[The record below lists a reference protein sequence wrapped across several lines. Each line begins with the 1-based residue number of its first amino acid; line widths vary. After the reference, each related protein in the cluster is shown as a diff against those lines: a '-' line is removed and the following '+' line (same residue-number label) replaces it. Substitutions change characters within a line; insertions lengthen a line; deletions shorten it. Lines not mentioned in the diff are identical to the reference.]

1 MGPADHGA
9 ASEPEH
15 GAQRRPDR
23 AGASGGERTPEH
35 ESADDATREP
45 EHAPGP
51 SAARPAPP
59 ATGRAAE
66 GACHSQGEAGR
77 ARTRDGRELYYQ
89 WLPGPAEAGAA
100 PPTVVFE
107 GGLAAGRSYWAGVQ
121 EALAGA
127 APTVV
132 HDRSGLGRSPA
143 APAGASRRLA
153 ALAEDL
159 GALLDHLDR
168 VGPGGPYLLVGH
180 SWGGPLVRLA
190 AAAQP
195 ARVAGLV
202 LVDPSDE
209 SCELLFQPSMRRVEQ
224 IGQLATVA
232 LARLGLLGRAY
243 RSLTASLP
251 PDAAADMRAE
261 GFTVAMTRT
270 RGRELEDAAGDLR
283 ALVEKPPG
291 LAGLPVTVVS
301 AGRVS
306 PGMPASARE
315 RATASHAYRAR
326 QSPHGRHVVLPE
338 ADHMVL
344 TTSPAELAEEIR
356 RMLRPDAD

>member
-1 MGPADHGA
+1 MAPA
-9 ASEPEH
+9 EH
-15 GAQRRPDR
+15 G
-23 AGASGGERTPEH
+23 
-35 ESADDATREP
+35 
-45 EHAPGP
+45 
-51 SAARPAPP
+51 
-59 ATGRAAE
+59 TGREADAP
-66 GACHSQGEAGR
+66 AHSQGEAGR

-89 WLPGPAEAGAA
+89 WLPGPAGADGR
-100 PPTVVFE
+100 PTVVFE
-107 GGLAAGRSYWAGVQ
+107 GGLAAGRSSWAGAQ
-121 EALAGA
+121 AGLAEV

-132 HDRSGLGRSPA
+132 YDRSGLGRSPA
-143 APAGASRRLA
+143 APAGVSRRLD
-153 ALAEDL
+153 ALADDL
-159 GALLDHLDR
+159 GDLLDHLER
-168 VGPGGPYLLVGH
+168 VGPGGPFLLVGH

-202 LVDPSDE
+202 LVDPTDE
-209 SCELLFQPSMRRVEQ
+209 SCDLLFRPSMRRTER

-243 RSLTASLP
+243 RSLTAALP

-261 GFTVAMTRT
+261 GYTVAMTRT
-270 RGRELEDAAGDLR
+270 RGRELEDTAGDLR
-283 ALVEKPPG
+283 ALLENPPG

-306 PGMPASARE
+306 PGMPQSVRD

-338 ADHMVL
+338 ADHMAL
-344 TTSPAELAEEIR
+344 TTSTAELAEEIR
-356 RMLRPDAD
+356 RLAVGADG

>member
-1 MGPADHGA
+1 MAPA
-9 ASEPEH
+9 EH
-15 GAQRRPDR
+15 G
-23 AGASGGERTPEH
+23 
-35 ESADDATREP
+35 
-45 EHAPGP
+45 
-51 SAARPAPP
+51 
-59 ATGRAAE
+59 TGRDADAP
-66 GACHSQGEAGR
+66 AHSQGEAGR
-77 ARTRDGRELYYQ
+77 ARTGDGRELYYQ
-89 WLPGPAEAGAA
+89 WLPGPVGPDGAR
-100 PPTVVFE
+100 PTVVFE
-107 GGLAAGRSYWAGVQ
+107 GGLAAGRSYWAGAQ
-121 EALAGA
+121 AALADV

-132 HDRSGLGRSPA
+132 YDRSGLGRSPA
-143 APAGASRRLA
+143 APAGVSRRLP

-159 GALLDHLDR
+159 GDLLDHLER
-168 VGPGGPYLLVGH
+168 VGPGGPFLLVGH

-202 LVDPSDE
+202 LVDPTDE
-209 SCELLFQPSMRRVEQ
+209 SCDLLFQPAMRRAER
-224 IGQLATVA
+224 IGQLVTVA

-243 RSLTASLP
+243 RSLTATLP

-261 GFTVAMTRT
+261 GYTVAMTRT

-283 ALVEKPPG
+283 ALLENPPG

-306 PGMPASARE
+306 PGMPKSVRE

-344 TTSPAELAEEIR
+344 TTSAAELAEEIR
-356 RMLRPDAD
+356 RLAVV

>member
-1 MGPADHGA
+1 MAPA
-9 ASEPEH
+9 EH
-15 GAQRRPDR
+15 G
-23 AGASGGERTPEH
+23 
-35 ESADDATREP
+35 
-45 EHAPGP
+45 
-51 SAARPAPP
+51 
-59 ATGRAAE
+59 TGREADAP
-66 GACHSQGEAGR
+66 AHSQGEAGR

-89 WLPGPAEAGAA
+89 WLPGPAGADGR
-100 PPTVVFE
+100 PTVVFE
-107 GGLAAGRSYWAGVQ
+107 AGLAAGRSSWAGAQ
-121 EALAGA
+121 AGLAEV

-132 HDRSGLGRSPA
+132 YDRSGLGRSPA
-143 APAGASRRLA
+143 APAGVSRRLD
-153 ALAEDL
+153 ALADDL
-159 GALLDHLDR
+159 GDLLDHLER
-168 VGPGGPYLLVGH
+168 VGPGGPFLLVGH

-202 LVDPSDE
+202 LVDPTDE
-209 SCELLFQPSMRRVEQ
+209 SCDLLFRPSMRRTER

-243 RSLTASLP
+243 RSLTAALP

-261 GFTVAMTRT
+261 GYTVAMPRT
-270 RGRELEDAAGDLR
+270 RGRELEDTAGDLR
-283 ALVEKPPG
+283 ALLENPPG

-306 PGMPASARE
+306 PGMPQSVRD

-344 TTSPAELAEEIR
+344 TTSTAELAEEIR
-356 RMLRPDAD
+356 RLAVGADG

>member
-1 MGPADHGA
+1 MAPA
-9 ASEPEH
+9 EH
-15 GAQRRPDR
+15 GTGSD
-23 AGASGGERTPEH
+23 
-35 ESADDATREP
+35 AD
-45 EHAPGP
+45 AP
-51 SAARPAPP
+51 A
-59 ATGRAAE
+59 
-66 GACHSQGEAGR
+66 HSQGEAGR

-89 WLPGPAEAGAA
+89 WLPGPVGPDGAR
-100 PPTVVFE
+100 PTVVFE
-107 GGLAAGRSYWAGVQ
+107 GGLAAGRSYWAGAQ
-121 EALAGA
+121 AALADV

-132 HDRSGLGRSPA
+132 YDRSGLGRSPA
-143 APAGASRRLA
+143 APAGASRRLH

-159 GALLDHLDR
+159 GDLLDHLDR
-168 VGPGGPYLLVGH
+168 VGPGGPFLLVGH

-202 LVDPSDE
+202 LVDPTDE
-209 SCELLFQPSMRRVEQ
+209 SCDLLFQPAMRRAER
-224 IGQLATVA
+224 IGQLVTVA

-243 RSLTASLP
+243 RSLTATLP

-261 GFTVAMTRT
+261 GYTVAMTRT

-283 ALVEKPPG
+283 ALLENPPG

-306 PGMPASARE
+306 PGMPKSVRE

-344 TTSPAELAEEIR
+344 TTSAAELAEEIR
-356 RMLRPDAD
+356 RLAV

>member
-1 MGPADHGA
+1 MGPT
-9 ASEPEH
+9 EH
-15 GAQRRPDR
+15 G
-23 AGASGGERTPEH
+23 
-35 ESADDATREP
+35 
-45 EHAPGP
+45 
-51 SAARPAPP
+51 
-59 ATGRAAE
+59 TGRG
-66 GACHSQGEAGR
+66 GAVAPAHSQGEPGI

-89 WLPGPAEAGAA
+89 RLAGPAGAESV
-100 PPTVVFE
+100 PTVVFE
-107 GGLAAGRSYWAGVQ
+107 GGLAAGRSYWAPVQ
-121 EALAGA
+121 AALADV

-132 HDRSGLGRSPA
+132 YDRSGLGRSPA
-143 APAGASRRLA
+143 APAGVSRRLP
-153 ALAEDL
+153 ALSDDL
-159 GALLDHLDR
+159 GDLLDHL
-168 VGPGGPYLLVGH
+168 GPAGPYVLVGH

-190 AAAQP
+190 AAARP

-209 SCELLFQPSMRRVEQ
+209 ACELLFRPAMRRAERV
-224 IGQLATVA
+224 GQLATVA

-243 RSLTASLP
+243 RSLTAALP

-261 GFTVAMTRT
+261 GYTVAMTRT

-283 ALVEKPPG
+283 ALLENPPG

-306 PGMPASARE
+306 PGMPKAVRE
-315 RATASHAYRAR
+315 RATVSHAYRAR

-344 TTSPAELAEEIR
+344 TTSAAELAEEVR
-356 RMLRPDAD
+356 RSVVGL

>member
-1 MGPADHGA
+1 MVPA
-9 ASEPEH
+9 EH
-15 GAQRRPDR
+15 G
-23 AGASGGERTPEH
+23 
-35 ESADDATREP
+35 
-45 EHAPGP
+45 
-51 SAARPAPP
+51 
-59 ATGRAAE
+59 TGRDADAP
-66 GACHSQGEAGR
+66 AHSQGEAGR

-89 WLPGPAEAGAA
+89 WLPGPVGPDGAR
-100 PPTVVFE
+100 PTVVFE
-107 GGLAAGRSYWAGVQ
+107 GGLAAGRSYWAGAQ
-121 EALAGA
+121 AALADV

-132 HDRSGLGRSPA
+132 YDRSGLGRSPA
-143 APAGASRRLA
+143 APAGVSRRLP

-159 GALLDHLDR
+159 GDLLDHLER
-168 VGPGGPYLLVGH
+168 VGPGGPFLLVGH

-202 LVDPSDE
+202 LVDPTDE
-209 SCELLFQPSMRRVEQ
+209 SCDLLFQPAMRRAER
-224 IGQLATVA
+224 IGQLVTVA

-243 RSLTASLP
+243 RSLTATLP

-261 GFTVAMTRT
+261 GYTVAMTRT

-283 ALVEKPPG
+283 ALLENPPG

-306 PGMPASARE
+306 PGMPKSVRE

-344 TTSPAELAEEIR
+344 TTSAAELAEEIR
-356 RMLRPDAD
+356 RLVVV

>member
-1 MGPADHGA
+1 MAPA
-9 ASEPEH
+9 EH
-15 GAQRRPDR
+15 GTGS
-23 AGASGGERTPEH
+23 GA
-35 ESADDATREP
+35 DA
-45 EHAPGP
+45 
-51 SAARPAPP
+51 PA
-59 ATGRAAE
+59 
-66 GACHSQGEAGR
+66 HSQGEAGR

-89 WLPGPAEAGAA
+89 WLPGPVGPDGAR
-100 PPTVVFE
+100 PTVVFE
-107 GGLAAGRSYWAGVQ
+107 GGLAAGRSYWAGAQ
-121 EALAGA
+121 AALADV

-132 HDRSGLGRSPA
+132 YDRSGLGRSPA
-143 APAGASRRLA
+143 APAGVSRRLP

-159 GALLDHLDR
+159 GDLLDHLER
-168 VGPGGPYLLVGH
+168 VGPGGPFLLVGH

-202 LVDPSDE
+202 LVDPTDE
-209 SCELLFQPSMRRVEQ
+209 SCDLLFRPAMRRAER
-224 IGQLATVA
+224 IGQLVTVA

-243 RSLTASLP
+243 RSLTVTLP

-261 GFTVAMTRT
+261 GYTVAMTRT

-283 ALVEKPPG
+283 ALLENPPG

-306 PGMPASARE
+306 PGMPKSVRE

-344 TTSPAELAEEIR
+344 TTSAAELAEEIR
-356 RMLRPDAD
+356 RLAVV

>member
-1 MGPADHGA
+1 MAPA
-9 ASEPEH
+9 EH
-15 GAQRRPDR
+15 G
-23 AGASGGERTPEH
+23 
-35 ESADDATREP
+35 
-45 EHAPGP
+45 
-51 SAARPAPP
+51 
-59 ATGRAAE
+59 TGRDADAP
-66 GACHSQGEAGR
+66 AHSQGEAGR
-77 ARTRDGRELYYQ
+77 ARTGDGRELYYQ
-89 WLPGPAEAGAA
+89 WLPSPVGPDGAR
-100 PPTVVFE
+100 PTVVFE
-107 GGLAAGRSYWAGVQ
+107 GGLAAGRSYWAGAQ
-121 EALAGA
+121 AALADV

-132 HDRSGLGRSPA
+132 YDRSGLGRSPA
-143 APAGASRRLA
+143 APAGVSRRLP

-159 GALLDHLDR
+159 GDLLDHLER
-168 VGPGGPYLLVGH
+168 VGPGGPFLLVGH

-202 LVDPSDE
+202 LVDPTDE
-209 SCELLFQPSMRRVEQ
+209 SCDLLFQPAMRRAER
-224 IGQLATVA
+224 IGQLVTVA

-243 RSLTASLP
+243 RSLTATLP

-261 GFTVAMTRT
+261 GYTVAMTRT

-283 ALVEKPPG
+283 ALLENPPG

-306 PGMPASARE
+306 PGMPKSVRE

-344 TTSPAELAEEIR
+344 TTSAAELAEEIR
-356 RMLRPDAD
+356 RLAVV

>member
-1 MGPADHGA
+1 MAPA
-9 ASEPEH
+9 EH
-15 GAQRRPDR
+15 G
-23 AGASGGERTPEH
+23 
-35 ESADDATREP
+35 
-45 EHAPGP
+45 
-51 SAARPAPP
+51 
-59 ATGRAAE
+59 TGREADAP
-66 GACHSQGEAGR
+66 AHSQGEAGR

-89 WLPGPAEAGAA
+89 WLPGPAGADGR
-100 PPTVVFE
+100 PTVVFE
-107 GGLAAGRSYWAGVQ
+107 GGLAAGRSSWAGAQ
-121 EALAGA
+121 AELAEV

-132 HDRSGLGRSPA
+132 YDRSGLGRSPA
-143 APAGASRRLA
+143 APAGVSRRLD
-153 ALAEDL
+153 ALAGDL
-159 GALLDHLDR
+159 GDLLSHLER
-168 VGPGGPYLLVGH
+168 VGPGGPFLLVGH

-202 LVDPSDE
+202 LVDPTDE
-209 SCELLFQPSMRRVEQ
+209 SCDLLFRPSMRRTER
-224 IGQLATVA
+224 IGQLVTVA

-243 RSLTASLP
+243 RSLTAALP

-261 GFTVAMTRT
+261 GYTVAMTRT
-270 RGRELEDAAGDLR
+270 RGRELEDTAGDLR
-283 ALVEKPPG
+283 ALLENPPG

-306 PGMPASARE
+306 PGMPQSVRD

-344 TTSPAELAEEIR
+344 TTSTAELAEEIR
-356 RMLRPDAD
+356 RSAVGADG

>member
-1 MGPADHGA
+1 MAPAEHGTGRDAVGPA
-9 ASEPEH
+9 
-15 GAQRRPDR
+15 
-23 AGASGGERTPEH
+23 
-35 ESADDATREP
+35 
-45 EHAPGP
+45 
-51 SAARPAPP
+51 
-59 ATGRAAE
+59 
-66 GACHSQGEAGR
+66 HSQGEAGR

-89 WLPGPAEAGAA
+89 WLPGPAGPDLAR
-100 PPTVVFE
+100 PTVVFE
-107 GGLAAGRSYWAGVQ
+107 GGLAAGRSYWAGAQ
-121 EALAGA
+121 AALADV

-132 HDRSGLGRSPA
+132 YDRSGLGRSPA
-143 APAGASRRLA
+143 APAGVSRRLH

-159 GALLDHLDR
+159 GDLLDHLDR
-168 VGPGGPYLLVGH
+168 VGPGGPFLLVGH

-195 ARVAGLV
+195 ARMAGLV
-202 LVDPSDE
+202 LVDPTDE
-209 SCELLFQPSMRRVEQ
+209 SCDLLFQPAMRRAER
-224 IGQLATVA
+224 IGQVVTVA

-243 RSLTASLP
+243 RSLTATLP
-251 PDAAADMRAE
+251 PDAAADMRTE
-261 GFTVAMTRT
+261 GYTVAMTRT

-283 ALVEKPPG
+283 ALLENPPG

-306 PGMPASARE
+306 PGMPKSVRE

-344 TTSPAELAEEIR
+344 TTSAAELAEEIR
-356 RMLRPDAD
+356 RLVALGR

>member
-1 MGPADHGA
+1 MVPA
-9 ASEPEH
+9 EH
-15 GAQRRPDR
+15 G
-23 AGASGGERTPEH
+23 
-35 ESADDATREP
+35 
-45 EHAPGP
+45 
-51 SAARPAPP
+51 
-59 ATGRAAE
+59 TGRDADAP
-66 GACHSQGEAGR
+66 AHSQGEAGR

-89 WLPGPAEAGAA
+89 WLPGPVGPDGAR
-100 PPTVVFE
+100 PTVVFE
-107 GGLAAGRSYWAGVQ
+107 GGLAAGRSYWAGAQ
-121 EALAGA
+121 AALADV

-132 HDRSGLGRSPA
+132 YDRSGLGRSPA
-143 APAGASRRLA
+143 APAGVSRRLP

-159 GALLDHLDR
+159 GDLLDHLER
-168 VGPGGPYLLVGH
+168 VGPGGPFLLVGH

-202 LVDPSDE
+202 LVDPTDE
-209 SCELLFQPSMRRVEQ
+209 SCDLLFQPAMRRAER
-224 IGQLATVA
+224 IGQLVTVA
-232 LARLGLLGRAY
+232 LARLGLLGLLGRAY
-243 RSLTASLP
+243 RSLTATLP

-261 GFTVAMTRT
+261 GYTVAMTRT

-283 ALVEKPPG
+283 ALLENPPG

-306 PGMPASARE
+306 PGMPKSVRE

-344 TTSPAELAEEIR
+344 TTSAAELAEEIR
-356 RMLRPDAD
+356 RLAVV

>member
-1 MGPADHGA
+1 MAPA
-9 ASEPEH
+9 EH
-15 GAQRRPDR
+15 G
-23 AGASGGERTPEH
+23 
-35 ESADDATREP
+35 
-45 EHAPGP
+45 
-51 SAARPAPP
+51 
-59 ATGRAAE
+59 TGRDADAP
-66 GACHSQGEAGR
+66 AHSQGEAGR

-89 WLPGPAEAGAA
+89 WLPGPVGPDGAR
-100 PPTVVFE
+100 PTVVFE
-107 GGLAAGRSYWAGVQ
+107 GGLAAGRSYWAGAQ
-121 EALAGA
+121 AALADV

-132 HDRSGLGRSPA
+132 YDRSGLGRSPA
-143 APAGASRRLA
+143 APAGASRRLH

-159 GALLDHLDR
+159 GDLLDHLDR
-168 VGPGGPYLLVGH
+168 VGPGGPFLLVGH

-202 LVDPSDE
+202 LVDPTDE
-209 SCELLFQPSMRRVEQ
+209 SCDLLFQPAMRRAER
-224 IGQLATVA
+224 IGQVVTVA

-243 RSLTASLP
+243 RSLTATLP

-261 GFTVAMTRT
+261 GYTVAMTRT

-283 ALVEKPPG
+283 ALLENPPG

-306 PGMPASARE
+306 PGMPKSVRE

-344 TTSPAELAEEIR
+344 TTSAAELAEEIR
-356 RMLRPDAD
+356 RLAVV

>member
-1 MGPADHGA
+1 MAPA
-9 ASEPEH
+9 EH
-15 GAQRRPDR
+15 GTGSD
-23 AGASGGERTPEH
+23 
-35 ESADDATREP
+35 AD
-45 EHAPGP
+45 AP
-51 SAARPAPP
+51 A
-59 ATGRAAE
+59 
-66 GACHSQGEAGR
+66 HSQGEAGR

-89 WLPGPAEAGAA
+89 WLPGPVGPDGAR
-100 PPTVVFE
+100 PTVVFE
-107 GGLAAGRSYWAGVQ
+107 GGLAAGRSSWAGAQ
-121 EALAGA
+121 AALADV

-132 HDRSGLGRSPA
+132 YDRSGLGRSPA
-143 APAGASRRLA
+143 APAGVSRRLP

-159 GALLDHLDR
+159 GDLLDHLER
-168 VGPGGPYLLVGH
+168 VGPGGPFLLVGH

-202 LVDPSDE
+202 LVDPTDE
-209 SCELLFQPSMRRVEQ
+209 SCDLLFRPAMRRAERT
-224 IGQLATVA
+224 GQLVTVA

-243 RSLTASLP
+243 RSLTATLP

-261 GFTVAMTRT
+261 GYTVAMTRT

-283 ALVEKPPG
+283 ALLENPPG

-306 PGMPASARE
+306 PGMPKSVRE

-344 TTSPAELAEEIR
+344 TTSAAELAEEIR
-356 RMLRPDAD
+356 RLAVV

>member
-1 MGPADHGA
+1 MAPA
-9 ASEPEH
+9 EH
-15 GAQRRPDR
+15 G
-23 AGASGGERTPEH
+23 
-35 ESADDATREP
+35 
-45 EHAPGP
+45 
-51 SAARPAPP
+51 
-59 ATGRAAE
+59 TGRDADAP
-66 GACHSQGEAGR
+66 AHSQGEAGR
-77 ARTRDGRELYYQ
+77 ARTGDGRELYYQ
-89 WLPGPAEAGAA
+89 WLPGPVGPDGAR
-100 PPTVVFE
+100 PTVVFE
-107 GGLAAGRSYWAGVQ
+107 GGLAAGRSYWAGARA
-121 EALAGA
+121 ALADV

-132 HDRSGLGRSPA
+132 YDRSGLGRSPA
-143 APAGASRRLA
+143 APAGVSRRLP

-159 GALLDHLDR
+159 GDLLDHLER
-168 VGPGGPYLLVGH
+168 VGPGGPFLLVGH

-202 LVDPSDE
+202 LVDPTDE
-209 SCELLFQPSMRRVEQ
+209 SCDLLFQPAMRRAER
-224 IGQLATVA
+224 IGQLVTVA

-243 RSLTASLP
+243 RSLTATLP

-261 GFTVAMTRT
+261 GYTVAMTRT

-283 ALVEKPPG
+283 ALLENPPG

-306 PGMPASARE
+306 PGMPKSVRE

-344 TTSPAELAEEIR
+344 TTSAAELAEEIR
-356 RMLRPDAD
+356 RLAVV

>member
-1 MGPADHGA
+1 MAPA
-9 ASEPEH
+9 EH
-15 GAQRRPDR
+15 G
-23 AGASGGERTPEH
+23 
-35 ESADDATREP
+35 
-45 EHAPGP
+45 
-51 SAARPAPP
+51 
-59 ATGRAAE
+59 TGREADAP
-66 GACHSQGEAGR
+66 AHSQGEAGR

-89 WLPGPAEAGAA
+89 WLPGPAGADGR
-100 PPTVVFE
+100 PTVVFE
-107 GGLAAGRSYWAGVQ
+107 AGLAAGRSSWAGAQ
-121 EALAGA
+121 AGLAEV

-132 HDRSGLGRSPA
+132 YDRSGLGRSPA
-143 APAGASRRLA
+143 APAGVSRRLD
-153 ALAEDL
+153 ALADDL
-159 GALLDHLDR
+159 GDLLDHLER
-168 VGPGGPYLLVGH
+168 VGPGGPFLLVGH

-202 LVDPSDE
+202 LVDPTDE
-209 SCELLFQPSMRRVEQ
+209 SCDLLFRPSMRRTER

-243 RSLTASLP
+243 RSLTAALP

-261 GFTVAMTRT
+261 GYTVAMTRT
-270 RGRELEDAAGDLR
+270 RGRELEDTAGDLR
-283 ALVEKPPG
+283 ALLENPPG

-306 PGMPASARE
+306 PGMPQSVRD

-344 TTSPAELAEEIR
+344 TTSTAELAEEIR
-356 RMLRPDAD
+356 RLAVGADG

>member
-1 MGPADHGA
+1 MAPA
-9 ASEPEH
+9 EH
-15 GAQRRPDR
+15 G
-23 AGASGGERTPEH
+23 
-35 ESADDATREP
+35 
-45 EHAPGP
+45 
-51 SAARPAPP
+51 
-59 ATGRAAE
+59 TGRDADAP
-66 GACHSQGEAGR
+66 AHSQGEAGR

-89 WLPGPAEAGAA
+89 WLPGPVGPEG
-100 PPTVVFE
+100 PRPTVVFE
-107 GGLAAGRSYWAGVQ
+107 GGLAAGRSYWAGAQ
-121 EALAGA
+121 AALADV
-127 APTVV
+127 APTVAY
-132 HDRSGLGRSPA
+132 DRSGLGRSPA
-143 APAGASRRLA
+143 APAGVSRRLP

-159 GALLDHLDR
+159 GDLLDHLER
-168 VGPGGPYLLVGH
+168 VGPGGPFLLVGH

-202 LVDPSDE
+202 LVDPTDE
-209 SCELLFQPSMRRVEQ
+209 SCDLLFQPAMRRAER
-224 IGQLATVA
+224 IGQLVTVA

-243 RSLTASLP
+243 RSLTATLP

-261 GFTVAMTRT
+261 GYTVAMTRT

-283 ALVEKPPG
+283 ALLENPPG

-306 PGMPASARE
+306 PGMPKSVRE

-326 QSPHGRHVVLPE
+326 QSPHGRHVALPE

-344 TTSPAELAEEIR
+344 TTSAAELAEEIR
-356 RMLRPDAD
+356 RLAVV

>member
-1 MGPADHGA
+1 MAPA
-9 ASEPEH
+9 EH
-15 GAQRRPDR
+15 GTGSD
-23 AGASGGERTPEH
+23 
-35 ESADDATREP
+35 AD
-45 EHAPGP
+45 AP
-51 SAARPAPP
+51 A
-59 ATGRAAE
+59 
-66 GACHSQGEAGR
+66 HSQGEAGR

-89 WLPGPAEAGAA
+89 WLPGPVGPDGAR
-100 PPTVVFE
+100 PTVVFE
-107 GGLAAGRSYWAGVQ
+107 GGLAAGRSYWAGAQ
-121 EALAGA
+121 AALADV

-132 HDRSGLGRSPA
+132 YDRSGLGRSPA
-143 APAGASRRLA
+143 APAGVSRRLP

-159 GALLDHLDR
+159 GDLLDHLER
-168 VGPGGPYLLVGH
+168 VGPGGPFLLVGH

-202 LVDPSDE
+202 LVDPTDE
-209 SCELLFQPSMRRVEQ
+209 SCDLLFRPAMRRAER
-224 IGQLATVA
+224 IGQLVTVA

-243 RSLTASLP
+243 RSLTVTLP

-261 GFTVAMTRT
+261 GYTVAMTRT

-283 ALVEKPPG
+283 ALLENPPG

-306 PGMPASARE
+306 PGMPKSVRE

-344 TTSPAELAEEIR
+344 TTSAAELAEEIR
-356 RMLRPDAD
+356 RLAVV

>member
-1 MGPADHGA
+1 MAPA
-9 ASEPEH
+9 EH
-15 GAQRRPDR
+15 G
-23 AGASGGERTPEH
+23 
-35 ESADDATREP
+35 
-45 EHAPGP
+45 
-51 SAARPAPP
+51 
-59 ATGRAAE
+59 TGRDPDAPA
-66 GACHSQGEAGR
+66 HSQGEAGR
-77 ARTRDGRELYYQ
+77 ARTRDGRELHYQ
-89 WLPGPAEAGAA
+89 WLPGPAGPDGAR
-100 PPTVVFE
+100 PTVVFE
-107 GGLAAGRSYWAGVQ
+107 GGLAAGRSYWAGAQ
-121 EALAGA
+121 AALADV

-132 HDRSGLGRSPA
+132 YDRSGLGRSPA
-143 APAGASRRLA
+143 APAGVSRRLH

-159 GALLDHLDR
+159 GGLLDHLDR
-168 VGPGGPYLLVGH
+168 VGPGGPFLLVGH

-202 LVDPSDE
+202 LVDPTDE
-209 SCELLFQPSMRRVEQ
+209 SCDLLFRPAMRRAER
-224 IGQLATVA
+224 IGQVVTVA

-243 RSLTASLP
+243 RSLTATLP

-261 GFTVAMTRT
+261 GYTVAMTRT

-283 ALVEKPPG
+283 ALLEKPPG

-306 PGMPASARE
+306 PGMPKSVRE

-344 TTSPAELAEEIR
+344 TTSAAELAEEIR
-356 RMLRPDAD
+356 RLAVV

>member
-1 MGPADHGA
+1 MAPA
-9 ASEPEH
+9 EH
-15 GAQRRPDR
+15 GTGSD
-23 AGASGGERTPEH
+23 
-35 ESADDATREP
+35 AD
-45 EHAPGP
+45 AP
-51 SAARPAPP
+51 A
-59 ATGRAAE
+59 
-66 GACHSQGEAGR
+66 HSQGEAGR

-89 WLPGPAEAGAA
+89 WLPGPVGPDGAR
-100 PPTVVFE
+100 PTVVLE
-107 GGLAAGRSYWAGVQ
+107 GGLAAGRSYWAGAQ
-121 EALAGA
+121 AALADV

-132 HDRSGLGRSPA
+132 YDRSGLGRSPA
-143 APAGASRRLA
+143 APAGVSRRLP
-153 ALAEDL
+153 ALVEDL
-159 GALLDHLDR
+159 GDLLDHLER
-168 VGPGGPYLLVGH
+168 VGPGGPFLLVGH

-202 LVDPSDE
+202 LVDPTDE
-209 SCELLFQPSMRRVEQ
+209 SCDLLFRPAMRRAER
-224 IGQLATVA
+224 IGQLVTVA

-243 RSLTASLP
+243 RSLTATLP

-261 GFTVAMTRT
+261 GYTVAMTRT

-283 ALVEKPPG
+283 ALLENPPG

-306 PGMPASARE
+306 PGMPKPVRE

-344 TTSPAELAEEIR
+344 TTSAAELAEEIR
-356 RMLRPDAD
+356 RLAVV

>member
-1 MGPADHGA
+1 MAPA
-9 ASEPEH
+9 EH
-15 GAQRRPDR
+15 G
-23 AGASGGERTPEH
+23 
-35 ESADDATREP
+35 
-45 EHAPGP
+45 
-51 SAARPAPP
+51 
-59 ATGRAAE
+59 TGRDADAP
-66 GACHSQGEAGR
+66 AHSQGEAGH

-89 WLPGPAEAGAA
+89 WLPGPSGPDPAR
-100 PPTVVFE
+100 PTVVFE
-107 GGLAAGRSYWAGVQ
+107 GGLAAGRSYWAGAQ
-121 EALAGA
+121 AALADV

-132 HDRSGLGRSPA
+132 YDRSGLGRSPA
-143 APAGASRRLA
+143 APAGVSRRLH
-153 ALAEDL
+153 ALADDL
-159 GALLDHLDR
+159 SDLLDHLDR
-168 VGPGGPYLLVGH
+168 VGPGGPFLLVGH

-202 LVDPSDE
+202 LVDPTDE
-209 SCELLFQPSMRRVEQ
+209 SCDLLFRPSMRRTER
-224 IGQLATVA
+224 IGQVVTVA

-243 RSLTASLP
+243 RSLTATLP

-261 GFTVAMTRT
+261 GYTVAMTRT

-283 ALVEKPPG
+283 ALLENPPG

-306 PGMPASARE
+306 PGMPKSVRE

-344 TTSPAELAEEIR
+344 TTSAAELAEEVR
-356 RMLRPDAD
+356 RLAVRGR

>member
-1 MGPADHGA
+1 MVPA
-9 ASEPEH
+9 EH
-15 GAQRRPDR
+15 G
-23 AGASGGERTPEH
+23 
-35 ESADDATREP
+35 
-45 EHAPGP
+45 
-51 SAARPAPP
+51 
-59 ATGRAAE
+59 TGRDADAP
-66 GACHSQGEAGR
+66 AHSQGEAGR

-89 WLPGPAEAGAA
+89 WLPGPVGPDGAR
-100 PPTVVFE
+100 PTVVFE
-107 GGLAAGRSYWAGVQ
+107 GGLAAGRSYWAGAQ
-121 EALAGA
+121 AALADV

-132 HDRSGLGRSPA
+132 YDRSGLGRSPA
-143 APAGASRRLA
+143 APAGVSRRLP

-159 GALLDHLDR
+159 GDLLDHLER
-168 VGPGGPYLLVGH
+168 VGPGGPFLLVGH

-202 LVDPSDE
+202 LVDPTDE
-209 SCELLFQPSMRRVEQ
+209 SCDLLFQPAMRRAER
-224 IGQLATVA
+224 IGQLVTVA

-243 RSLTASLP
+243 RSLTATLP

-261 GFTVAMTRT
+261 GYTVAMTRT

-283 ALVEKPPG
+283 ALLENPPG

-306 PGMPASARE
+306 PGMPKSVRE

-344 TTSPAELAEEIR
+344 TTSAAELAEEIR
-356 RMLRPDAD
+356 RLAVV

>member
-1 MGPADHGA
+1 MAPA
-9 ASEPEH
+9 EH
-15 GAQRRPDR
+15 G
-23 AGASGGERTPEH
+23 
-35 ESADDATREP
+35 
-45 EHAPGP
+45 
-51 SAARPAPP
+51 
-59 ATGRAAE
+59 TGRDADAP
-66 GACHSQGEAGR
+66 AHSQGEAGR
-77 ARTRDGRELYYQ
+77 ARTRDGRELYYR
-89 WLPGPAEAGAA
+89 WLPGPAGPDRAR
-100 PPTVVFE
+100 PTVVFE
-107 GGLAAGRSYWAGVQ
+107 GGLAAGRSYWAGAQ
-121 EALAGA
+121 AALADV

-132 HDRSGLGRSPA
+132 YDRSGLGRSPA
-143 APAGASRRLA
+143 APAGASRRLH

-159 GALLDHLDR
+159 GDLLDHLDR
-168 VGPGGPYLLVGH
+168 VGPGGPFLLVGH

-202 LVDPSDE
+202 LVDPTDE
-209 SCELLFQPSMRRVEQ
+209 SCELLFRPAMRRAER
-224 IGQLATVA
+224 IGQVVTVA

-243 RSLTASLP
+243 RSLTAALP

-261 GFTVAMTRT
+261 GYTVAMTRT

-283 ALVEKPPG
+283 ALLENPPG

-306 PGMPASARE
+306 PGMPKSVRE

-344 TTSPAELAEEIR
+344 TTSAAELAEEIR
-356 RMLRPDAD
+356 RLAV

>member
-1 MGPADHGA
+1 MAPA
-9 ASEPEH
+9 EH
-15 GAQRRPDR
+15 G
-23 AGASGGERTPEH
+23 
-35 ESADDATREP
+35 
-45 EHAPGP
+45 
-51 SAARPAPP
+51 
-59 ATGRAAE
+59 TGRDADAP
-66 GACHSQGEAGR
+66 AYSQGEAGR
-77 ARTRDGRELYYQ
+77 ARTGDGRELYYQ
-89 WLPGPAEAGAA
+89 WLPGPVGPDGAR
-100 PPTVVFE
+100 PTVVFE
-107 GGLAAGRSYWAGVQ
+107 GGLAAGRSYWAGAQ
-121 EALAGA
+121 AALADV

-132 HDRSGLGRSPA
+132 YDRSGLGRSPA
-143 APAGASRRLA
+143 APAGVSRRLP

-159 GALLDHLDR
+159 GDLLDHLER
-168 VGPGGPYLLVGH
+168 VGPGGPFLLVGH

-202 LVDPSDE
+202 LVDPTDE
-209 SCELLFQPSMRRVEQ
+209 SCDLLFQPAMRRAER
-224 IGQLATVA
+224 IGQLVTVA

-243 RSLTASLP
+243 RSLTATLP

-261 GFTVAMTRT
+261 GYTVAMTRT

-283 ALVEKPPG
+283 ALLENPPG

-306 PGMPASARE
+306 PGMPKSVRE

-344 TTSPAELAEEIR
+344 TTSAAELAEEIR
-356 RMLRPDAD
+356 RLAVV

>member
-1 MGPADHGA
+1 MAPA
-9 ASEPEH
+9 EH
-15 GAQRRPDR
+15 G
-23 AGASGGERTPEH
+23 
-35 ESADDATREP
+35 
-45 EHAPGP
+45 
-51 SAARPAPP
+51 
-59 ATGRAAE
+59 TGRDADAP
-66 GACHSQGEAGR
+66 AHSQGEAGR
-77 ARTRDGRELYYQ
+77 ARTRDGRELHYQ
-89 WLPGPAEAGAA
+89 WLPGPVGPGRAR
-100 PPTVVFE
+100 PTVVFE
-107 GGLAAGRSYWAGVQ
+107 GGLAAGRSYWAGAQ
-121 EALAGA
+121 AALADV

-132 HDRSGLGRSPA
+132 YDRSGLGRSPA
-143 APAGASRRLA
+143 APAGVSRRLHT
-153 ALAEDL
+153 LAEDL
-159 GALLDHLDR
+159 GDLLDHLER
-168 VGPGGPYLLVGH
+168 VGPGGPFLLVGH

-202 LVDPSDE
+202 LVDPTDE
-209 SCELLFQPSMRRVEQ
+209 SCDLLFRPAMRRAER
-224 IGQLATVA
+224 IGQVVTVA

-243 RSLTASLP
+243 RSLTATLP

-261 GFTVAMTRT
+261 GYTVAMTRT

-283 ALVEKPPG
+283 ALLENPPG

-306 PGMPASARE
+306 PGMPKSVRD

-344 TTSPAELAEEIR
+344 TASAAELAEEIR
-356 RMLRPDAD
+356 RLAVGADN